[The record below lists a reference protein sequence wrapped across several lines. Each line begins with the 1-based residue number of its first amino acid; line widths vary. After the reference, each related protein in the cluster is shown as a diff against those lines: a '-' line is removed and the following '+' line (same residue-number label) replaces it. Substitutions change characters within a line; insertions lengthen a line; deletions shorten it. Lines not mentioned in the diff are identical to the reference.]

1 MQGMHMELRR
11 EPVVVTGLGV
21 VTPLG
26 LDVASTW
33 EGLLAGR
40 SGTGL
45 VTAFDTAGHA
55 CRVAAEVRGYDP
67 ATTGF
72 EAREV
77 RRLDR
82 FVQFALTA
90 AREAMAD
97 AGLEYPVEVPERT
110 GVYVGN
116 GMGGLITMAEQFAVL
131 SSRGPGRVSP
141 FLVPM
146 TLSNM
151 ASGQVSLMMGAM
163 GPNLAPV
170 SACATGAHAIGE
182 AAEVIRRGDADVMI
196 AGGTE
201 AVIGAMAFAGF
212 AAARA
217 LTGHNETPETA
228 SRPFDA
234 TRDGFVMGEGAGI
247 VVLESLGH
255 ARARGARIHAVLSGY
270 GSTADAHHAT
280 APREDGRGA
289 ARAITNAL
297 GQAGLRPDALG
308 YINAH
313 GTSTPLNDR
322 AETHAIRVALGEA
335 ADAVPV
341 SSTKGAMG
349 HLLGAAGAVEG
360 VVCVLSIMHGVIP
373 PTINLTHPDPDCD
386 LDYVADGARRRAIS
400 SAMTNSF
407 GFGGHNA
414 TLLFT
419 RA

>member
-1 MQGMHMELRR
+1 MASEAAQRV
-11 EPVVVTGLGV
+11 PVAVTGLGV

-33 EGLLAGR
+33 DALVAGR
-40 SGTGL
+40 SGTGP
-45 VTAFDTAGHA
+45 VTAFDATGHA
-55 CRVAAEVRGYDP
+55 CRVAAEVKGFDP
-67 ATTGF
+67 STTGL
-72 EAREV
+72 EPREV

-82 FVQFALTA
+82 FAQFAMA
-90 AREAMAD
+90 AAGEAVRD
-97 AGLEYPVEVPERT
+97 AGLSMPLADPERV

-116 GMGGLITMAEQFAVL
+116 GMGGLNTIAEQLAVL
-131 SSRGPGRVSP
+131 SARGPGRVSP

-146 TLSNM
+146 TLANM
-151 ASGQVSLMMGAM
+151 ASGHVSLAFGAI

-201 AVIGAMAFAGF
+201 AVIGALAFAGF

-217 LTGHNETPETA
+217 LTGLNDEPVAA

-247 VVLESLGH
+247 LVLESLVH
-255 ARARGARIHAVLSGY
+255 AQRRGARVYSVLAGY

-297 GQAGLRPDALG
+297 RQAGVAPDALG
-308 YINAH
+308 YVNAH

-322 AETHAIRVALGEA
+322 AETHAIKVAMGDA
-335 ADAVPV
+335 AYRVPV
-341 SSTKGAMG
+341 SSTKGALG
-349 HLLGAAGAVEG
+349 HLLGAAGAVEAAI
-360 VVCVLSIMHGVIP
+360 CVLAIAHGTIP
-373 PTINLTHPDPDCD
+373 PTINYRHPDPACD
-386 LDYVADGARRRAIS
+386 LDYVIEGARHRPVS
-400 SAMTNSF
+400 SALTNSF

-414 TLLFT
+414 TLVFL
-419 RA
+419 AS

>member
-1 MQGMHMELRR
+1 MASEAAQRV
-11 EPVVVTGLGV
+11 PVAVTGLGV

-33 EGLLAGR
+33 DALVAGR
-40 SGTGL
+40 SGTGP
-45 VTAFDTAGHA
+45 VTAFDATGHA
-55 CRVAAEVRGYDP
+55 CRVAAEVKGFDP
-67 ATTGF
+67 STTGL
-72 EAREV
+72 EPREV

-82 FVQFALTA
+82 FAQFAMA
-90 AREAMAD
+90 AAGEAVRD
-97 AGLEYPVEVPERT
+97 AGLSMPLADPERV

-116 GMGGLITMAEQFAVL
+116 GMGGLNTIAEQLAVL
-131 SSRGPGRVSP
+131 SARGPGRVSP

-146 TLSNM
+146 TLANM
-151 ASGQVSLMMGAM
+151 ASGHVSLAFGAM

-201 AVIGAMAFAGF
+201 AVIGALAFAGF

-217 LTGHNETPETA
+217 LTGLNDEPEAA

-247 VVLESLGH
+247 LVLESLVH
-255 ARARGARIHAVLSGY
+255 AQRRGARVHAVLAGY

-297 GQAGLRPDALG
+297 RQAGVAPDALG
-308 YINAH
+308 YVNAH

-322 AETHAIRVALGEA
+322 AETHAIKVAMGDA
-335 ADAVPV
+335 AYRVPV
-341 SSTKGAMG
+341 SSTKGALG
-349 HLLGAAGAVEG
+349 HLLGAAGAVEAAI
-360 VVCVLSIMHGVIP
+360 CVLAIAHGTIP
-373 PTINLTHPDPDCD
+373 PTINYRHPDPACD
-386 LDYVADGARRRAIS
+386 LDYVIEGARHRPVS
-400 SAMTNSF
+400 SALTNSF

-414 TLLFT
+414 TLVFL
-419 RA
+419 AS

>member
-1 MQGMHMELRR
+1 MASEAAQRV
-11 EPVVVTGLGV
+11 PVAVTGLGV

-33 EGLLAGR
+33 DALVAGR
-40 SGTGL
+40 SGTGP
-45 VTAFDTAGHA
+45 VTAFDATGHA
-55 CRVAAEVRGYDP
+55 CRVAAEVKGFDP
-67 ATTGF
+67 STTGL
-72 EAREV
+72 EPREV

-82 FVQFALTA
+82 FAQFAMA
-90 AREAMAD
+90 AAGEAVRD
-97 AGLEYPVEVPERT
+97 AGLSMPLADPERV

-116 GMGGLITMAEQFAVL
+116 GMGGLNTIAEQLAVL
-131 SSRGPGRVSP
+131 SARGPGRVSP

-146 TLSNM
+146 TLANM
-151 ASGQVSLMMGAM
+151 ASGHVSLAFGAM

-182 AAEVIRRGDADVMI
+182 AAEVIRRGDADVML

-201 AVIGAMAFAGF
+201 AVIGALAFAGF

-217 LTGHNETPETA
+217 LTGLNDEPVAA

-247 VVLESLGH
+247 LVLESLVH
-255 ARARGARIHAVLSGY
+255 AQRRGARVYAVLAGY

-297 GQAGLRPDALG
+297 RQAGVAPDALG
-308 YINAH
+308 YVNAH

-322 AETHAIRVALGEA
+322 AETHAIKVAMGDA
-335 ADAVPV
+335 AYRVPV
-341 SSTKGAMG
+341 SSTKGALG
-349 HLLGAAGAVEG
+349 HLLGAAGAVEAAI
-360 VVCVLSIMHGVIP
+360 CVLAIAHGTIP
-373 PTINLTHPDPDCD
+373 PTINYRHPDPACD
-386 LDYVADGARRRAIS
+386 LDYVIEGARHRPVS
-400 SAMTNSF
+400 SALTNSF

-414 TLLFT
+414 TLVFL
-419 RA
+419 AS